1 MARTPSPDEA
11 RQAAV
16 AAGEAQLEGAQALA
30 EVHATLTRYVVFPSE
45 QAADAAVLYAAATH
59 AMPRLEFAAR
69 LVIKSPVKRC
79 GKSRLLDV
87 LAQLVCRRSPRLTSA
102 PQRWCD
108 R

>member
-1 MARTPSPDEA
+1 MTRTPSPDEA

-16 AAGEAQLEGAQALA
+16 AAGEAQFDGAQVLA
-30 EVHATLTRYVVFPSE
+30 EVHATLIRYVVFPSD

-87 LAQLVCRRSPRLTSA
+87 LAQLV
-102 PQRWCD
+102 
-108 R
+108 